1 MIGVVQ
7 YVAKRIGLYIVVLFI
22 GLTITFF
29 LPRLMP
35 TNPIDGY
42 IGQIQARASG
52 ALTAEAIQSLREN
65 LEVLYGLKG
74 DLLTQY
80 LSYMERVV
88 LRFDFGPSFTFYPQP
103 VSQIIFTAVPW
114 TLGLLLC
121 STVVAWI
128 LGNVVGLVAGYFH
141 TKRAASVLEIV
152 GILLYPIPYY
162 ILAVTV
168 ILLLSYVFPVFPL
181 SPSFPVGQMTPAK
194 FGMILYNSLLPAITL
209 ILANFGWNILSMKA
223 LAVATTE
230 EPYVTY
236 ARLKGSSNWTRM
248 TRYVFRNAMLP
259 QVTALALSLGTIFNG
274 ALLTEMLFSYPGVG
288 LIMRTAASSGDYN
301 VLYGAITISIMAVAT
316 AALVIDLIYPLL
328 DPRIRH
334 K

>member
-1 MIGVVQ
+1 MGVLQ
-7 YVAKRIGLYIVVLFI
+7 YVAKRVGLYLVVLFI

-42 IGQIQARASG
+42 IGQLQARAGG
-52 ALTAEAIQSLREN
+52 ALTPEAIGQLRES
-65 LEVLYGLKG
+65 LEELYGLRG

-80 LSYMERVV
+80 VGYLERVI

-103 VSQIIFTAVPW
+103 VSQIIFTALPW
-114 TLGLLLC
+114 TLGLLLV
-121 STVVAWI
+121 STVIAWI
-128 LGNVVGLVAGYFH
+128 LGNMVGLVAGYFH
-141 TKRAASVLEIV
+141 TKKAGSILEIL
-152 GILLYPIPYY
+152 GILIYPIPYY

-168 ILLLSYVFPVFPL
+168 ILMLSYVIPLFPL
-181 SPSFPVGQMTPAK
+181 SPSFPVGQMTPQK
-194 FGMILYNSLLPAITL
+194 FGMVVYNSLLPAITL
-209 ILANFGWNILSMKA
+209 ILAGFGWNILSMKA

-236 ARLKGSSNWTRM
+236 SRLKGTSNWTRM
-248 TRYVFRNAMLP
+248 IRYVFRNAMLP

-301 VLYGAITISIMAVAT
+301 VLYGAITVSILAVAT
-316 AALVIDLIYPLL
+316 AGLVIDLVYPLL

>member
-1 MIGVVQ
+1 MGVLQ
-7 YVAKRIGLYIVVLFI
+7 YVAKRVGLYLVVLFI

-42 IGQIQARASG
+42 IGQLQARAGG
-52 ALTAEAIQSLREN
+52 ALTPEAIGQLRES
-65 LEVLYGLKG
+65 LEQLYGLRG
-74 DLLTQY
+74 DLITQY
-80 LSYMERVV
+80 FGYLERVI

-103 VSQIIFTAVPW
+103 VSQIIFTALPW
-114 TLGLLLC
+114 TLGLLLV
-121 STVVAWI
+121 STVIAWI
-128 LGNVVGLVAGYFH
+128 LGNMVGLVAGYFH
-141 TKRAASVLEIV
+141 TKRASSILEIL
-152 GILLYPIPYY
+152 GILIYPIPYY

-168 ILLLSYVFPVFPL
+168 ILMLSYVIPLFPL
-181 SPSFPVGQMTPAK
+181 SPSFPVGQLTPQK
-194 FGMILYNSLLPAITL
+194 VGMIVYNSLLPAITL
-209 ILANFGWNILSMKA
+209 ILAGFGWNILSMKA

-236 ARLKGSSNWTRM
+236 SRLKGTSNWTRM
-248 TRYVFRNAMLP
+248 IRYVFRNAMLP

-301 VLYGAITISIMAVAT
+301 VLYGAITVSILAVAT
-316 AALVIDLIYPLL
+316 AGLVIDLIYPLL